1 MLLLFFVFVFLK
13 LDITITVKNFWPHR
27 SKAIGFS
34 IQDLANKYRL
44 TISRDSKPSINI
56 LNQIQDGTNLKS
68 VKEEGKSISV
78 ADLNVKRIHWA
89 NRDFSEYKEA
99 A

>member
-1 MLLLFFVFVFLK
+1 M
-13 LDITITVKNFWPHR
+13 KNFWPHR
-27 SKAIGFS
+27 SQAIGFS

-44 TISRDSKPSINI
+44 KISRDNPSINI

-89 NRDFSEYKEA
+89 NRDFSEYREA